1 MIAVS
6 FYLKILYKRIKPI
19 LTMIFLNGKTV
30 ALKLGFVYLKT
41 LTFKSISLNNF
52 LRTNKLNTTMYT
64 KKKYNLTTY
73 CFVGHEICIFLT
85 VRSMVM
91 MLAKYFLI

>member
-1 MIAVS
+1 MFAVS

-41 LTFKSISLNNF
+41 LNFKSISLNHF

-64 KKKYNLTTY
+64 KKNT
-73 CFVGHEICIFLT
+73 I
-85 VRSMVM
+85 
-91 MLAKYFLI
+91 

>member
-41 LTFKSISLNNF
+41 LTFKSISLNHF

-64 KKKYNLTTY
+64 KKKNT
-73 CFVGHEICIFLT
+73 I
-85 VRSMVM
+85 
-91 MLAKYFLI
+91 

>member
-19 LTMIFLNGKTV
+19 LRMIFLNGKNTV

-41 LTFKSISLNNF
+41 LTFKSISLNHF

-64 KKKYNLTTY
+64 KTFT
-73 CFVGHEICIFLT
+73 I
-85 VRSMVM
+85 
-91 MLAKYFLI
+91 

>member
-41 LTFKSISLNNF
+41 LTFKSISLNHF

-64 KKKYNLTTY
+64 KKIQFNHLLF
-73 CFVGHEICIFLT
+73 CWP
-85 VRSMVM
+85 
-91 MLAKYFLI
+91 

>member
-1 MIAVS
+1 MFAVS

-64 KKKYNLTTY
+64 KKKNT
-73 CFVGHEICIFLT
+73 I
-85 VRSMVM
+85 
-91 MLAKYFLI
+91 